1 MSKKRNNNSYS
12 ENPVEE
18 NENANINEEAV
29 ENIDEEVVKEET
41 TPEEL
46 ADYDVIEDAEYDE
59 EESASEVMLAEGE
72 ENNED
77 IEHEIALLEDQLK
90 DSRSH
95 VERGE
100 IADKIKNL
108 KNQLSSPRKVTVNE
122 SSSNYKS
129 LNRDRGTV
137 WGDTTVRL

>member
-59 EESASEVMLAEGE
+59 EESVSEVMLAEGE

-90 DSRSH
+90 DSRSP